1 MVQFHYLQR
10 SYVFPF
16 VYYRISKSLTDIYY
30 GRVKH
35 PWGMNLGDWDIEKEE
50 AEKVFEYKSSL
61 EKHFHT

>member
-1 MVQFHYLQR
+1 MYSQLFIIH
-10 SYVFPF
+10 
-16 VYYRISKSLTDIYY
+16 RISKALTDIYY

-35 PWGMNLGDWDIEKEE
+35 PWGMNIEDWDIDKEE

>member
-1 MVQFHYLQR
+1 MTEILCI
-10 SYVFPF
+10 PIKGIKGI
-16 VYYRISKSLTDIYY
+16 YYRISKSLTDIYY

-35 PWGMNLGDWDIEKEE
+35 PWGMNIEDRDIEKEE

>member
-1 MVQFHYLQR
+1 MYSQLVIIH
-10 SYVFPF
+10 
-16 VYYRISKSLTDIYY
+16 RISKALTDIYY

-35 PWGMNLGDWDIEKEE
+35 PWGMNIEDWDIEKEE